1 MDVKVTKKRFF
12 NLVAYDWIK
21 IVALSVAIVFVWI
34 LLFTT
39 CATRAT
45 DGQQFY
51 FVLYGDVSAK
61 GSEDFEMLKKMK
73 KDGDLSYDVLEY
85 SVNSITKAGNY
96 SAQYMLSLRNTT
108 HEADVFLIYAGATNK
123 IVGLPEEKTDESD
136 KTAETAGGTTEG
148 AEEKPT
154 EKSSDIK
161 GVLDGGSVQSIDKL
175 LSGAKSYLEKF
186 GANFDPTNPTV
197 DDAKIERYFRSER
210 ITSARNYKKLY
221 KTESQ
226 IKAGVKNEQA
236 RIRKLLEAYLR
247 VSKVIK
253 SVKRTE
259 KNFLRYY
266 IPANERKKENPAE
279 MERVP
284 YGIDLAL
291 LNADLAKL
299 SADEVKA
306 LGKEKIEDRW
316 VYADK
321 NGDPQTAGIT
331 LCVSDYT
338 SSQRDLQYEAV
349 TLIDYFIR
357 TFSRYAD

>member
-61 GSEDFEMLKKMK
+61 GSEDFDMLKKMK
-73 KDGDLSYDVLEY
+73 KDGDLSYDVLDY

-96 SAQYMLSLRNTT
+96 GAQYMLSLRNAT
-108 HEADVFLIYAGATNK
+108 HEVDVFLIYAGATNK
-123 IVGLPEEKTDESD
+123 IVGLPEEKTDEGKKAD
-136 KTAETAGGTTEG
+136 ETAGSTTAGTEQ
-148 AEEKPT
+148 KPT

-161 GVLDGGSVQSIDKL
+161 GILDGGSVQSIDKL
-175 LSGAKSYLEKF
+175 LLGAKSYLEKF

-247 VSKVIK
+247 VSKVIE
-253 SVKRTE
+253 SVKPTE

-266 IPANERKKENPAE
+266 IPANERKKENPAD
-279 MERVP
+279 MVRVP

-349 TLIDYFIR
+349 TFIDYFIR

>member
-1 MDVKVTKKRFF
+1 MDVKITKKRFF
-12 NLVAYDWIK
+12 NLIAYDWIK
-21 IVALSVAIVFVWI
+21 IVAFSVAIILLWT

-45 DGQQFY
+45 DGQQFH
-51 FVLYGDVSAK
+51 FAVYGDVYSVGEK
-61 GSEDFEMLKKMK
+61 DYEMLRDMK
-73 KDGDLSYDVLEY
+73 DDGDLSYDVLSY
-85 SVNSITKAGNY
+85 SVGSITKAGNY

-123 IVGLPEEKTDESD
+123 IVGLPEEKTDESEKAD
-136 KTAETAGGTTEG
+136 ETAGGTTEG

-154 EKSSDIK
+154 EKSSDIQ
-161 GVLDGGSVQSIDKL
+161 GVLDGGSVQSIYKL
-175 LSGAKSYLEKF
+175 LENTEKYLEKF
-186 GANFDPTNPTV
+186 GANFDSTNPTV

-247 VSKVIK
+247 VSKVIE
-253 SVKRTE
+253 SVKGTE
-259 KNFLRYY
+259 NDFLRYY
-266 IPANERKKENPAE
+266 IPAKDRKKENPDE

-316 VYADK
+316 VYADE

>member
-61 GSEDFEMLKKMK
+61 GNEDFEMLKKMK

-108 HEADVFLIYAGATNK
+108 HEVDVFLIYAGATNK
-123 IVGLPEEKTDESD
+123 IVGLPEEKTDESEKAD
-136 KTAETAGGTTEG
+136 ETAGGTTEG

-154 EKSSDIK
+154 EKSSDIQ
-161 GVLDGGSVQSIDKL
+161 GVLDGGSVQSIYKL
-175 LSGAKSYLEKF
+175 LENTEKYLEKF
-186 GANFDPTNPTV
+186 GYSKTNPTV

-226 IKAGVKNEQA
+226 IAAGVKNEQK
-236 RIRKLLEAYLR
+236 RIATLHKAYLR
-247 VSKVIK
+247 VNEVIE
-253 SVKRTE
+253 SVKGTE
-259 KNFLRYY
+259 NDFLRYY
-266 IPANERKKENPAE
+266 IPAKDRKKENPDE

-284 YGIDLAL
+284 YGIDLAV

-349 TLIDYFIR
+349 TFIDYFIR

>member
-61 GSEDFEMLKKMK
+61 GNEDFEMLKKMK

-123 IVGLPEEKTDESD
+123 IVGLPEEKTDESEKAD
-136 KTAETAGGTTEG
+136 ETAGGTTEG
-148 AEEKPT
+148 TEKKPT
-154 EKSSDIK
+154 EKSSDIQ
-161 GVLDGGSVQSIDKL
+161 GVLDGGSVQSIYKL
-175 LSGAKSYLEKF
+175 LENTEKYLEKF
-186 GANFDPTNPTV
+186 GYSKTNPTV

-247 VSKVIK
+247 VNEVIK
-253 SVKRTE
+253 KI
-259 KNFLRYY
+259 KNGTVNDFLRYY
-266 IPANERKKENPAE
+266 IPAKDRKKENPDE

-316 VYADK
+316 VYPDE

>member
-61 GSEDFEMLKKMK
+61 GSEDFDMLKKMK
-73 KDGDLSYDVLEY
+73 KDGDLSYDVLDY

-96 SAQYMLSLRNTT
+96 GAQYMLSLRNAT
-108 HEADVFLIYAGATNK
+108 HEVDVFLIYAGATNK
-123 IVGLPEEKTDESD
+123 IVGLPEEKTDEGKKAD
-136 KTAETAGGTTEG
+136 ETAGSTTAGTEQ
-148 AEEKPT
+148 KPT

-161 GVLDGGSVQSIDKL
+161 GILDGGSVQSIDKL

-186 GANFDPTNPTV
+186 GANFDSTNPTV

-247 VSKVIK
+247 VSKVIE
-253 SVKRTE
+253 SVKPTE

-266 IPANERKKENPAE
+266 IPANERKKENPAD
-279 MERVP
+279 MVRVP

-349 TLIDYFIR
+349 TFIDYFIR

>member
-61 GSEDFEMLKKMK
+61 GNEDFEMLKKMK

-123 IVGLPEEKTDESD
+123 IVGLPEEKTDESEKAD
-136 KTAETAGGTTEG
+136 ETAGGTTEG
-148 AEEKPT
+148 TEKKPT
-154 EKSSDIK
+154 EKSSDIQ
-161 GVLDGGSVQSIDKL
+161 GVLDGGSVQSIYKL
-175 LSGAKSYLEKF
+175 LENTEKYLEKF
-186 GANFDPTNPTV
+186 GYSKTNPTV

-247 VSKVIK
+247 VNEVIE
-253 SVKRTE
+253 SVKGTE
-259 KNFLRYY
+259 NDFLRYY
-266 IPANERKKENPAE
+266 IPANERKKENPDD

-316 VYADK
+316 VYADE

>member
-61 GSEDFEMLKKMK
+61 GNEDFEMLKKMK

-108 HEADVFLIYAGATNK
+108 HEVDVFLIYAGATNK
-123 IVGLPEEKTDESD
+123 IVGLPEEKTDESEKAD
-136 KTAETAGGTTEG
+136 ETAGGTTEG

-154 EKSSDIK
+154 EKSSDIQ
-161 GVLDGGSVQSIDKL
+161 GVLDGGSVQSIYKL
-175 LSGAKSYLEKF
+175 LQNTEKYLEKF
-186 GANFDPTNPTV
+186 GYSKTNPTV

-247 VSKVIK
+247 VRKVIE
-253 SVKRTE
+253 SVKGTE
-259 KNFLRYY
+259 NNFLRYY
-266 IPANERKKENPAE
+266 IPAKDRKKENPDE

-316 VYADK
+316 VYADE

>member
-61 GSEDFEMLKKMK
+61 GSEDFDMLKKMK
-73 KDGDLSYDVLEY
+73 KDGDLSYDVLDY

-96 SAQYMLSLRNTT
+96 GAQYMLSLRNTT
-108 HEADVFLIYAGATNK
+108 HEVDVFLIYAGATNK
-123 IVGLPEEKTDESD
+123 IVGLPKEKTDEGEKAD
-136 KTAETAGGTTEG
+136 ETAGGTTAG
-148 AEEKPT
+148 TEEKPT
-154 EKSSDIK
+154 EKSSDIQ
-161 GVLDGGSVQSIDKL
+161 GVLDGGCVQSIDKL
-175 LSGAKSYLEKF
+175 LSGARSYLEKF

-247 VSKVIK
+247 VSKVIE
-253 SVKRTE
+253 SVKGTE
-259 KNFLRYY
+259 KDFLRYY
-266 IPANERKKENPAE
+266 IPANERKKENPDD

-338 SSQRDLQYEAV
+338 SAQRDLQYEAV
-349 TLIDYFIR
+349 TFIDYFIR

>member
-1 MDVKVTKKRFF
+1 MDVKVTKKRFL

-61 GSEDFEMLKKMK
+61 GNEDFDMLKKMK

-108 HEADVFLIYAGATNK
+108 HEVDVFMIYAGATNK
-123 IVGLPEEKTDESD
+123 IVGLPEEETDDTAEKTDD
-136 KTAETAGGTTEG
+136 TADET
-148 AEEKPT
+148 EEKPT
-154 EKSSDIK
+154 EKSSDIQ
-161 GVLDGGSVQSIDKL
+161 GVLDGGSVQSIYKL

-186 GANFDPTNPTV
+186 GADFTQTNPTV

-226 IKAGVKNEQA
+226 IAAGVKNEQA

-247 VSKVIK
+247 VSKVIE
-253 SVKRTE
+253 SVKGTE
-259 KNFLRYY
+259 NDFLRYY
-266 IPANERKKENPAE
+266 IPAKERKKENPDE

-291 LNADLAKL
+291 LNEDVAKL

-316 VYADK
+316 VYEDD

-349 TLIDYFIR
+349 TFIDYFIR

>member
-61 GSEDFEMLKKMK
+61 GSEDFDMLKKMK
-73 KDGDLSYDVLEY
+73 KDGDLSYDVLDY

-96 SAQYMLSLRNTT
+96 GAQYMLSLRNAT
-108 HEADVFLIYAGATNK
+108 HEVDVFLIYAGATNK
-123 IVGLPEEKTDESD
+123 IVGLPEEKTDEGEKAD
-136 KTAETAGGTTEG
+136 ETAGGTTAG
-148 AEEKPT
+148 AEQKPT

-161 GVLDGGSVQSIDKL
+161 GILDGGSVQSIDKL

-221 KTESQ
+221 KTENQ
-226 IKAGVKNEQA
+226 IAAGVKNERK
-236 RIRKLLEAYLR
+236 RIDTLHKAYLR
-247 VSKVIK
+247 VNAVIE
-253 SVKRTE
+253 SVKGTE
-259 KNFLRYY
+259 KDFLRYY
-266 IPANERKKENPAE
+266 IPANERKKENPDDMA
-279 MERVP
+279 RVP

-349 TLIDYFIR
+349 TFIDYFIR

>member
-1 MDVKVTKKRFF
+1 MDVKVTKKRFL

-136 KTAETAGGTTEG
+136 KTAETAAGTTER

-154 EKSSDIK
+154 EKSSDIQ
-161 GVLDGGSVQSIDKL
+161 GVLDGGSVQSIYKL
-175 LSGAKSYLEKF
+175 LENTEKYLEKF
-186 GANFDPTNPTV
+186 GYSKTNPTV

-247 VSKVIK
+247 VNEVIE
-253 SVKRTE
+253 SVKGTE
-259 KNFLRYY
+259 KDFLRYY
-266 IPANERKKENPAE
+266 IPANERKKENPDD

-284 YGIDLAL
+284 YGIDLAV

-316 VYADK
+316 VYADE

-349 TLIDYFIR
+349 TFIDYFIR

>member
-61 GSEDFEMLKKMK
+61 GSEDFGMLKKMK

-108 HEADVFLIYAGATNK
+108 HEVDVFLIYAGATNK
-123 IVGLPEEKTDESD
+123 IVGLPEEKTDESEKAD
-136 KTAETAGGTTEG
+136 ETAGGTTER

-154 EKSSDIK
+154 GKSSDIQ

-186 GANFDPTNPTV
+186 GYSKTNPTV

-226 IKAGVKNEQA
+226 IKAGVKNEQV

-247 VSKVIK
+247 VSKVIE
-253 SVKRTE
+253 SVRDTE
-259 KNFLRYY
+259 NDFLRYY

-279 MERVP
+279 MKRVP

-316 VYADK
+316 VYADE

-349 TLIDYFIR
+349 TFIDYFIR

>member
-136 KTAETAGGTTEG
+136 KTAETAAGTTER

-154 EKSSDIK
+154 EKSSDIQ
-161 GVLDGGSVQSIDKL
+161 GVLDGGSVQSIYKL
-175 LSGAKSYLEKF
+175 LENTEKYLEKF
-186 GANFDPTNPTV
+186 GYSKTNPTV

-226 IKAGVKNEQA
+226 IKAGVQNEQA

-247 VSKVIK
+247 VSKVIE
-253 SVKRTE
+253 SVKGTE
-259 KNFLRYY
+259 KDFLRYY
-266 IPANERKKENPAE
+266 IPAKDRKKENPDE

-284 YGIDLAL
+284 YGIDLAV

-316 VYADK
+316 VYADE

-349 TLIDYFIR
+349 TFIDYFIR